1 VTIARVRASLLVLGG
16 LLCFAYGCSNT
27 GESASRD
34 KLTANVGKYDPPP
47 SIKGEKPRVGVPPFK
62 VTTSGGIKNTNNL
75 PTIAADQMTTLMDQT
90 GRFDMI
96 ERAQVEQLLDEQN
109 MEGIVRP
116 DQMAKAGQVL
126 GVDYLLIGKVTNFRV
141 KSDQTK
147 SGLNLGG
154 IGGAVGGGR
163 FGAGNSGFDQKKQ
176 NIKTECGVDIR
187 LVDPTTGKVVASQ
200 FGEFTRTDSASALG
214 ISVLGIGANSDAEV
228 SIEEDDAGKILR
240 LAFDDAL
247 RKMLPKIDQAITSRP
262 KTSGG
267 SAPAAKAKVKAS
279 AAPAE
284 EADTD
289 AGAADATPPAK
300 SAPANSAVESGATA
314 GSKFCPEC
322 GTKVAANA
330 KFCPKCGAKIQ

>member
-16 LLCFAYGCSNT
+16 LLCFACGCSHT

-34 KLTANVGKYDPPP
+34 KLTSNVGKYDAPPP
-47 SIKGEKPRVGVPPFK
+47 TSGEKPRVAVPQFK
-62 VTTSGGIKNTNNL
+62 VQVNGGVKNTNNL
-75 PTIAADQMTTLMDQT
+75 KSIAADQMTTLLDQT
-90 GRFDMI
+90 GRFDMV

-116 DQMAKAGQVL
+116 DQMAKAGQAL
-126 GVDYLLIGKVTNFRV
+126 GADYLLIGNVTNFRV
-141 KSDQTK
+141 KQDQTK

-176 NIKTECGVDIR
+176 NITTECGVDIR
-187 LVDPTTGKVVASQ
+187 LVDPTTSKIVASQ
-200 FGEFTRTDSASALG
+200 FGEFKRTDNASALG
-214 ISVLGIGANSDAEV
+214 ISVLGIGANADAEV
-228 SIEEDDAGKILR
+228 SIEEDDAGKIMR

-247 RKMLPKIDQAITSRP
+247 RKMLPKIDQAMANRGKSTRSTAAV
-262 KTSGG
+262 K
-267 SAPAAKAKVKAS
+267 SAPPKAS
-279 AAPAE
+279 AAPADD
-284 EADTD
+284 ADTS
-289 AGAADATPPAK
+289 ATPPAK
-300 SAPANSAVESGATA
+300 GAPANSAVEGGATA

-322 GTKVAANA
+322 GTKVAATT